1 MVESS
6 QTNLCRVRETSQSSF
21 LIDPK
26 SPAEPLR
33 CVLSGSFTV
42 KLVFIISTNQSRVK
56 QITDGQVKSF
66 LVIMFYLFQDENL
79 HRELLIPD
87 PVWLPGRVGLISLTG
102 LVNLQDDVGT
112 ASRTNLAQLC
122 DL

>member
-6 QTNLCRVRETSQSSF
+6 QTNLCRVRGTSQSSF
-21 LIDPK
+21 LVDPK
-26 SPAEPLR
+26 SPVEPLR
-33 CVLSGSFTV
+33 CVLSGSYRV
-42 KLVFIISTNQSRVK
+42 KLFIISTNQSRVK

>member
-21 LIDPK
+21 LVDPK

-33 CVLSGSFTV
+33 CVLSGSYIV
-42 KLVFIISTNQSRVK
+42 KLVFSISNQSKVK

>member
-21 LIDPK
+21 LVDPK

-33 CVLSGSFTV
+33 CVLSGSYIV
-42 KLVFIISTNQSRVK
+42 KLFIILTNQSRVK

-87 PVWLPGRVGLISLTG
+87 PVWLPGCVGLISLTG